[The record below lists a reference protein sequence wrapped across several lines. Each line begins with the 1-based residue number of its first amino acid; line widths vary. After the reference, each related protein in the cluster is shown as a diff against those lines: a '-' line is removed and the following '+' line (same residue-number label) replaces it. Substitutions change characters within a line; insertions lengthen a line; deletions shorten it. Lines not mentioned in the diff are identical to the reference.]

1 MPWAQLVARS
11 GASHPEQ
18 TQDSQ
23 VPSLGFR
30 KSVRSPHPKER
41 IQARICGHQILPA
54 KWKLPSLPISV
65 KADSIFLSQ
74 WKESWKW
81 RTNNISRWFKS
92 SSYPKPSPWTK
103 KSWIF
108 LGPFCSKYL
117 SGTSGKLFLNTPR
130 GNLANTTKKNTM
142 LKEIDMLFGSSC
154 IDDVLKTYG
163 EIFFCSLQSE
173 NGMKRA
179 LY

>member
-1 MPWAQLVARS
+1 MPLAHLVARS

-30 KSVRSPHPKER
+30 KSVRSKKR

-65 KADSIFLSQ
+65 KATQSSWANERKAGNDGRTTFRDDSNPHP
-74 WKESWKW
+74 
-81 RTNNISRWFKS
+81 T
-92 SSYPKPSPWTK
+92 PSPR
-103 KSWIF
+103 
-108 LGPFCSKYL
+108 LGPREVGFFGAILFKISFRDPRKIVL
-117 SGTSGKLFLNTPR
+117 KNAKGKP
-130 GNLANTTKKNTM
+130 NTTKKNTM
-142 LKEIDMLFGSSC
+142 LKEIDIFFGSSC
-154 IDDVLKTYG
+154 MDDLMKTDG
-163 EIFFCSLQSE
+163 TNLFCPLQSE

>member
-1 MPWAQLVARS
+1 MPWAHLVARS

-30 KSVRSPHPKER
+30 KSVRSKKR
-41 IQARICGHQILPA
+41 IQAWIRGHQILPA

-65 KADSIFLSQ
+65 KATQSSWANERKAGNDGRTTFRDDSNPHP
-74 WKESWKW
+74 
-81 RTNNISRWFKS
+81 T
-92 SSYPKPSPWTK
+92 PSPR
-103 KSWIF
+103 
-108 LGPFCSKYL
+108 LGPRKVGFFGAILFKISFRDPRKIVL
-117 SGTSGKLFLNTPR
+117 KTAKGKP
-130 GNLANTTKKNTM
+130 NTTKTTQCWRRSISFLDHLALTM
-142 LKEIDMLFGSSC
+142 CWKPMGQ
-154 IDDVLKTYG
+154 
-163 EIFFCSLQSE
+163 IFSLQSE

>member
-1 MPWAQLVARS
+1 MRWAHLVARS

-30 KSVRSPHPKER
+30 KSVRSKKR
-41 IQARICGHQILPA
+41 IQARMWGHQILPA

-81 RTNNISRWFKS
+81 YCWWTKSCTTKDDNYPIIYRVLAIPGGCLGFLPSTVSHNISRWFKS
-92 SSYPKPSPWTK
+92 SSDTHKPSPWTK
-103 KSWIF
+103 KSLEF
-108 LGPFCSKYL
+108 FCCRHFGSKYL
-117 SGTSGKLFLNTPR
+117 SGTPGKLF
-130 GNLANTTKKNTM
+130 
-142 LKEIDMLFGSSC
+142 
-154 IDDVLKTYG
+154 
-163 EIFFCSLQSE
+163 
-173 NGMKRA
+173 
-179 LY
+179 

>member
-1 MPWAQLVARS
+1 MKGKLEMTDKQ
-11 GASHPEQ
+11 HFEM
-18 TQDSQ
+18 
-23 VPSLGFR
+23 
-30 KSVRSPHPKER
+30 
-41 IQARICGHQILPA
+41 IQILILPQA
-54 KWKLPSLPISV
+54 LALDQEKL
-65 KADSIFLSQ
+65 D
-74 WKESWKW
+74 
-81 RTNNISRWFKS
+81 
-92 SSYPKPSPWTK
+92 
-103 KSWIF
+103 F